1 MCRIVIGRIGVEG
14 VLMLGC
20 IMFLLFL
27 VMGIWMILGSVGLVL
42 ECLTRILSM
51 LTI

>member
-20 IMFLLFL
+20 IRFLLFL
-27 VMGIWMILGSVGLVL
+27 VMGIWMILRLMELIL